1 MKKITMDEAYLVV
14 GGFNWSASA
23 INAIKG
29 VFSTIYEIGQAF
41 GSALR
46 RLAGGNICS
55 CK

>member
-1 MKKITMDEAYLVV
+1 MNKMTQEELYFVV

-23 INAIKG
+23 ITAIKG

-41 GSALR
+41 GSAIR

>member
-1 MKKITMDEAYLVV
+1 MNKMTVEELYLVM
-14 GGFNWSASA
+14 GGFNWTASA
-23 INAIKG
+23 INAIKD

-46 RLAGGNICS
+46 RLSGGNICS